1 MNQTIFFTH
10 FIPRVQSHQSMSSI
24 FAYFFKYYGGPFVL
38 LFVMWHIMRSIM
50 KFDQIETRIAVC
62 EMDIQNLKR
71 KRDETT
77 TVELVDVSRKRQR
90 VFRRH
95 PRNDALFKF
104 GSAFDFDFKE
114 VKASDVK
121 TDEVMVSDAVAN
133 EAVKTEEVKIE
144 DKLKDDWEKWLRKN
158 KE

>member
-10 FIPRVQSHQSMSSI
+10 FIPRVQSHQSMSS
-24 FAYFFKYYGGPFVL
+24 FFSYFFKYYGGPFVL

-104 GSAFDFDFKE
+104 GSVFDFE
-114 VKASDVK
+114 SGANVGANAAVAGANAEEVK
-121 TDEVMVSDAVAN
+121 TDDVKVN
-133 EAVKTEEVKIE
+133 EVKTVDVEVE
-144 DKLKDDWEKWLRKN
+144 NKLKDD
-158 KE
+158 

>member
-1 MNQTIFFTH
+1 M
-10 FIPRVQSHQSMSSI
+10 
-24 FAYFFKYYGGPFVL
+24 L

-104 GSAFDFDFKE
+104 GSVFDFE
-114 VKASDVK
+114 SGANVGANAAVAGANAEEVK
-121 TDEVMVSDAVAN
+121 TDDVKVN
-133 EAVKTEEVKIE
+133 EVKTVDVEVE
-144 DKLKDDWEKWLRKN
+144 NKLKDD
-158 KE
+158 